1 MAQLHRTGTEY
12 KAPMWVVRRGGGV
25 NILQQQSGVEVVD
38 FTRLHWFY
46 MR

>member
-12 KAPMWVVRRGGGV
+12 KAPMWVVRKGGV

-38 FTRLHWFY
+38 FTHLR
-46 MR
+46 